1 VAGGGY
7 NAGQDGHGPKDV
19 DLARTPRQALYVGE
33 ARVLWAGANEF
44 GLELRHMDVEDQQW
58 LLSFFIECGHS
69 FRWLDV
75 RNPQLQ
81 GIANGQCFEEVHDA
95 SIFVG
100 KDASSDERSR
110 LNNHVP

>member
-1 VAGGGY
+1 MASLKAHHPDAPPLILHWPLLYANKELV
-7 NAGQDGHGPKDV
+7 GQGTLLTV
-19 DLARTPRQALYVGE
+19 SEREWQVVGTMP
-33 ARVLWAGANEF
+33 VKILWAGANEF

-81 GIANGQCFEEVHDA
+81 GIANGQCFH
-95 SIFVG
+95 S
-100 KDASSDERSR
+100 
-110 LNNHVP
+110 